1 MSDDIVVIDNGQTY
15 ETQETSIVAKE
26 EADRA
31 ERWAKFAEEQAN
43 LASGQAIEAAEA
55 SDAAAQA
62 ATVTVENSNYVK
74 GLLDNDGFR
83 AVASDMLAEPSFI
96 KTALENANNAAA
108 DAENAEESATIA
120 SQQAE
125 DAQHWAEDSRV
136 WATGEDAE
144 VEEIAPGEEEHS
156 SRGYADLAMAIANS
170 PEDVPVDASG
180 LAALKV
186 IQGPK
191 GDPGTL
197 GEGDIEVDGIIT
209 VKSDGNHPIIVQGM
223 AGATASGYQIIDS
236 LGNGETDLEHYNTG
250 DRYGSRLANRSTAT
264 SKEVHV
270 DLYQTNA
277 GKSIFDATD
286 VDNVLVPTPSATDNS
301 QRAVNTEW
309 INANMD
315 YVVESYNSGL
325 SWYKIYSNGWIEQG
339 GFYKNTTTGVKTIN
353 LLKEMKDTNYSI
365 IGCYGDSSELSN
377 GAVSF
382 YPKNT
387 TSFDIRPYSG
397 DSVFW
402 EVKGYMK

>member
-43 LASGQAIEAAEA
+43 LASGQAIKAA
-55 SDAAAQA
+55 
-62 ATVTVENSNYVK
+62 
-74 GLLDNDGFR
+74 
-83 AVASDMLAEPSFI
+83 
-96 KTALENANNAAA
+96 
-108 DAENAEESATIA
+108 
-120 SQQAE
+120 
-125 DAQHWAEDSRV
+125 DSRV

-264 SKEVHV
+264 GKEVHV
-270 DLYQTNA
+270 DLYQTSA
-277 GKSIFDATD
+277 GKSVFDTTD
-286 VDNVLVPTPSATDNS
+286 VDSVLVPTPSTSDNS
-301 QRAVNTEW
+301 ERAASTAWV
-309 INANMD
+309 
-315 YVVESYNSGL
+315 
-325 SWYKIYSNGWIEQG
+325 
-339 GFYKNTTTGVKTIN
+339 IN
-353 LLKEMKDTNYSI
+353 LLTE
-365 IGCYGDSSELSN
+365 
-377 GAVSF
+377 
-382 YPKNT
+382 
-387 TSFDIRPYSG
+387 
-397 DSVFW
+397 
-402 EVKGYMK
+402 KGIM

>member
-31 ERWAKFAEEQAN
+31 ERCAKFAEEQAN

-62 ATVTVENSNYVK
+62 ATVTVENRDYIKNM
-74 GLLDNDGFR
+74 LDNDGFR
-83 AVASDMLAEPSFI
+83 AVASDMLAEPSSI

-120 SQQAE
+120 SQQAQ

-264 SKEVHV
+264 GKEVHV

-277 GKSIFDATD
+277 GKSTFDTTD
-286 VDNVLVPTPSATDNS
+286 VDNVLVPTPSASDNN

-309 INANMD
+309 IKANMD
-315 YVVESYNSGL
+315 YVVESYADDNGN
-325 SWYKIYSNGWIEQG
+325 WYRVYKSGWIEQG
-339 GFYKNTTTGVKTIN
+339 GTSTSKNITFLKPFADANYTFLVRFVSSTSTSGTSYKTYFAEK
-353 LLKEMKDTNYSI
+353 S
-365 IGCYGDSSELSN
+365 
-377 GAVSF
+377 
-382 YPKNT
+382 T
-387 TSFDIRPYSG
+387 TSVNVPYG
-397 DSVFW
+397 VDVMDW
-402 EVKGYMK
+402 IAYGKLA

>member
-26 EADRA
+26 EAGRA

-62 ATVTVENSNYVK
+62 ATVTVENRDYIKNM
-74 GLLDNDGFR
+74 LDNDGFR
-83 AVASDMLAEPSFI
+83 AVASDMLAEPSSI

-223 AGATASGYQIIDS
+223 AGATASGYQIVDS

-264 SKEVHV
+264 GKEVHV
-270 DLYQTNA
+270 DLYQTSA
-277 GKSIFDATD
+277 GKSVFDTTD
-286 VDNVLVPTPSATDNS
+286 VDSVLVPTPSTSDNS
-301 QRAVNTEW
+301 ERAASTAWV
-309 INANMD
+309 
-315 YVVESYNSGL
+315 
-325 SWYKIYSNGWIEQG
+325 
-339 GFYKNTTTGVKTIN
+339 IN
-353 LLKEMKDTNYSI
+353 LLTE
-365 IGCYGDSSELSN
+365 
-377 GAVSF
+377 
-382 YPKNT
+382 
-387 TSFDIRPYSG
+387 
-397 DSVFW
+397 
-402 EVKGYMK
+402 KGIM

>member
-55 SDAAAQA
+55 SDAAVQA
-62 ATVTVENSNYVK
+62 ATVTVEKHDYIKNI
-74 GLLDNDGFR
+74 LDNDGFR
-83 AVASDMLAEPSFI
+83 AVASDMSAEPSSI

-120 SQQAE
+120 SQQAQ

-209 VKSDGNHPIIVQGM
+209 VKSDGNHPIIVQGV

-264 SKEVHV
+264 GKEVHV
-270 DLYQTNA
+270 DLYQTSA
-277 GKSIFDATD
+277 GKSVFDTTD
-286 VDNVLVPTPSATDNS
+286 VDSVLVPTPSTSDNS
-301 QRAVNTEW
+301 ERAASTAWV
-309 INANMD
+309 
-315 YVVESYNSGL
+315 
-325 SWYKIYSNGWIEQG
+325 
-339 GFYKNTTTGVKTIN
+339 IN
-353 LLKEMKDTNYSI
+353 LLTE
-365 IGCYGDSSELSN
+365 
-377 GAVSF
+377 
-382 YPKNT
+382 
-387 TSFDIRPYSG
+387 
-397 DSVFW
+397 
-402 EVKGYMK
+402 KGIM